1 MELAGRMVPVP
12 ARPAAAGLAVT
23 DRCSLVPPRDF
34 FPPFLLPAA
43 AEPEV
48 GAVLLPRVGVGRGPE
63 AVGVRFDGVCS
74 AQITYLGILY

>member
-1 MELAGRMVPVP
+1 MELAGRIVPVP

-48 GAVLLPRVGVGRGPE
+48 GAVLFPRVG
-63 AVGVRFDGVCS
+63 
-74 AQITYLGILY
+74 